1 MLTWTQGL
9 APRIR
14 PPIKTMSLGNEDMSS
29 SATLIGTS
37 NHGTPGHLK
46 RDVEAITS
54 HIHQTKLGEIHR
66 VPSPDWCWSRQ
77 TPSFRPALARHAGTW
92 TGPEHAP
99 FDIASAGLPHGQIH
113 PPTQIRMC
121 TESGS
126 MQVPERW
133 RRIWVPARSG
143 RGGWGGDG
151 DLTQP
156 AVVWV
161 VWVVVGINL
170 WNKASIPRFLQTA
183 VSWPSS
189 LVGGPPHFLHGS
201 MANHGR

>member
-1 MLTWTQGL
+1 
-9 APRIR
+9 
-14 PPIKTMSLGNEDMSS
+14 MSLDNEDLSS
-29 SATLIGTS
+29 SATLIETA
-37 NHGTPGHLK
+37 NHGTPGHRK

-54 HIHQTKLGEIHR
+54 HIHKTELGEIHR

-77 TPSFRPALARHAGTW
+77 TPSFRPALARHAGTS

-99 FDIASAGLPHGQIH
+99 FDIASAELPHGQIH

-143 RGGWGGDG
+143 RGGWGGEGPD
-151 DLTQP
+151 P
-156 AVVWV
+156 AGGG
-161 VWVVVGINL
+161 VG
-170 WNKASIPRFLQTA
+170 
-183 VSWPSS
+183 
-189 LVGGPPHFLHGS
+189 VGGDSIFGIKPPSRGSCKLRCHGRLPLLIS
-201 MANHGR
+201 CMANHGR